1 MKTRR
6 IVFLLFAAL
15 LVLPA
20 EVHAYIDPGTGSLIL
35 QALAAT
41 GITALAFV
49 RGIRE
54 KIASFFKWQIVK
66 PT

>member
-6 IVFLLFAAL
+6 IALLLPAAL
-15 LVLPA
+15 LVLTA
-20 EVHAYIDPGTGSLIL
+20 DAHAYIDPGTGSLIL

-54 KIASFFKWQIVK
+54 KIASFFKFK
-66 PT
+66 KDK